1 MLGGSELA
9 QYGLIICEHLFFY
22 MEKFVDL
29 RGHLFDLEHFTAYRV
44 LLVEFISDF
53 RELTHDLKEFSLGLS
68 VLEGQGVEFE
78 SFFLE
83 LPVEREGVTV
93 YRRDQDIF
101 IDFSLR
107 TWTFI
112 FFLSNFFIFINL
124 I

>member
-1 MLGGSELA
+1 
-9 QYGLIICEHLFFY
+9 

-29 RGHLFDLEHFTAYRV
+29 RGHLFDFEHFTAYRV
-44 LLVEFISDF
+44 LLVEFISEF
-53 RELTHDLKEFSLGLS
+53 RELTHDLEEFSLGLS
-68 VLEGQGVEFE
+68 VLKGESVEFE

-83 LPVEREGVTV
+83 LTVEREGVTV

>member
-1 MLGGSELA
+1 
-9 QYGLIICEHLFFY
+9 

-29 RGHLFDLEHFTAYRV
+29 HGDLLNFEHFTAYRV
-44 LLVEFISDF
+44 LLVEFISEF
-53 RELTHDLKEFSLGLS
+53 GELTHDLEELSLGLS
-68 VLEGQGVEFE
+68 VLEGQSLQLEPLL
-78 SFFLE
+78 LE
-83 LPVEREGVTV
+83 LPIKRESVTV
-93 YRRDQDIF
+93 YWRDQDIF

>member
-1 MLGGSELA
+1 VLGGSELA
-9 QYGLIICEHLFFY
+9 QYGLIICKHLFFY

-44 LLVEFISDF
+44 LLVEFISEF

-68 VLEGQGVEFE
+68 VLKGESVEFE
-78 SFFLE
+78 PLFFE
-83 LPVEREGVTV
+83 LTVEREGVTV

-107 TWTFI
+107 AWTFI

>member
-1 MLGGSELA
+1 
-9 QYGLIICEHLFFY
+9 

-29 RGHLFDLEHFTAYRV
+29 RRHFLNFEHFTAYRV
-44 LLVEFISDF
+44 LLVEFISEF

-68 VLEGQGVEFE
+68 VLEGKSVEFE
-78 SFFLE
+78 SLLLE

-112 FFLSNFFIFINL
+112 FFLSNFFILINL